1 MQKKKAGRKGKYETH
16 IKPFL
21 PAILEMRRTMTE
33 RQIAEKLG
41 IAYSTFSKYK
51 DQFPEFSEVL
61 EKGKRNLVADLRSA
75 LIKRAEGYVYT
86 EIHETKTQIKLPTD
100 LQMKLLKSGVSE
112 EELKELC
119 TAQLVKHEVKHKQAH
134 PDVAAINLALKN
146 YDKNNWSNDPQMLE
160 LRKKEIELRERQ
172 IEQNEW

>member
-51 DQFPEFSEVL
+51 DQFPEFFGSAG
-61 EKGKRNLVADLRSA
+61 KGK
-75 LIKRAEGYVYT
+75 T
-86 EIHETKTQIKLPTD
+86 
-100 LQMKLLKSGVSE
+100 
-112 EELKELC
+112 
-119 TAQLVKHEVKHKQAH
+119 
-134 PDVAAINLALKN
+134 
-146 YDKNNWSNDPQMLE
+146 
-160 LRKKEIELRERQ
+160 
-172 IEQNEW
+172 